1 MLTCNSPLLYRVAI
15 AIKAAEIATAV
26 TAMEI
31 ATIIITKETME
42 FPSLL
47 DVLL

>member
-1 MLTCNSPLLYRVAI
+1 MLFYRVAI
-15 AIKAAEIATAV
+15 TIKAAEIATAV

-31 ATIIITKETME
+31 ATIIIAIETME
-42 FPSLL
+42 FTSLL